1 MILPWLLPLGLLGTV
16 LVVTFAPGW
25 LLGIVGLIA
34 ATLLAYVGV
43 PLYWRFRQGR
53 GDGSGESQ

>member
-1 MILPWLLPLGLLGTV
+1 
-16 LVVTFAPGW
+16 VTFAPGW

-53 GDGSGESQ
+53 GDGSGES